1 MEPPPGYEN
10 GAAPSGAAH
19 STSQYEQEDTGYG
32 GAGPQYGI
40 EQAGSRGR
48 GRGGRGRGRARSA
61 VPINGHSQAEDV
73 SLHPPLVLCLLQ
85 HA

>member
-19 STSQYEQEDTGYG
+19 STSQYEQEDTGYS

-40 EQAGSRGR
+40 EQAGSR

-61 VPINGHSQAEDV
+61 VPINGHSQAEEV
-73 SLHPPLVLCLLQ
+73 SLHLPLVF
-85 HA
+85 